1 MDTIAIIINNKAKN
15 HANACTYLDAFNEA
29 GITYKLY
36 EIPPQKLVSTLK
48 KCISKYEIIL
58 VGGGDGTIR
67 TAAQYCI
74 HTSNTLGVPPLGTL
88 NHFAKELGLPKNP
101 EEMIANIQKKH
112 TVKIDIGTVNGFVF
126 VNNSSIGFY
135 PQFAKK
141 RDLYT
146 RIYNKWLSYIPSFID
161 SLKKHKIIS
170 FEIKSKRLNLSLRTS
185 FLMVSNNLYSY
196 EFPAT
201 LKRKSFHK
209 AQLGLYFLKK
219 GNLRLVKIIKHLF
232 TNNSQFEIHQSKSPI
247 ELHFSNKKEIT
258 ISLDGDTQKVDVP
271 LIFEIVPKA
280 LTILTKSS

>member
-1 MDTIAIIINNKAKN
+1 MHTIAIIINNKAKN
-15 HANACTYLDAFNEA
+15 HTNASTYIDAFKDA
-29 GITYKLY
+29 GLSYKLY
-36 EIPPQKLVSTLK
+36 EVSPQELVLTIK

-74 HTSNTLGVPPLGTL
+74 NTSSTLGVLPLGTL
-88 NHFAKELGLPKNP
+88 NHFSKELGLPQNP
-101 EEMIANIQKKH
+101 KEMIDSIQKNN
-112 TVKIDIGTVNGFVF
+112 TVKIDVGTVNGYVF

-146 RIYNKWLSYIPSFID
+146 RIYNKWLSYIPSFIY
-161 SLKKHKIIS
+161 SLKKHRTIS
-170 FEIKSKRLNLSLRTS
+170 FEIKSKHLNCSLRTS

-196 EFPAT
+196 EFPVT
-201 LKRKSFHK
+201 FKRKSFQE

-219 GNLRLVKIIKHLF
+219 GNIRLLKIIKHLF
-232 TNNSQFEIHQSKSPI
+232 TNDSQFEIHQSKSPI

-258 ISLDGDTQKVDVP
+258 ISLDGDTQKVNVP

-280 LTILTKSS
+280 LTILTKPL